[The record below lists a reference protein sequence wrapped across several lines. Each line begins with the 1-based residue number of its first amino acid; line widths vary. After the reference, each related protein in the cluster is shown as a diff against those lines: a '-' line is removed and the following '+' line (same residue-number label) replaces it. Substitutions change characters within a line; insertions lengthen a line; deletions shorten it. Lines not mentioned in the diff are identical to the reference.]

1 MYANYHTHTFRCH
14 HARGTEREYIEQALE
29 AGMKILGFSDH
40 VPYSFPNG
48 HDSGFRMY
56 FSDLE
61 DYIITLAALR
71 DEYKSE
77 IQIFTGFEAEYY
89 PDLFDEM
96 LNMIGQ
102 YEYDYLL
109 LGQHFVGNEIGT
121 PFSGS
126 PTDSEADLKNYVD
139 QTLEAMKTGRFLYL
153 THPDTLNYTGAHDIY
168 REHMTRLCI
177 GAKETD
183 TPLEIN
189 FLGMGDHRHYPNDA
203 FFKIAAENGN
213 QVIFGCD
220 AHYPEALNDPET
232 LAACEA
238 LVIRNNLKLI
248 DRMVL
253 K

>member
-40 VPYSFPNG
+40 VPYNFPNG

-56 FSDLE
+56 SNDLE
-61 DYIITLAALR
+61 DYISTLAALR
-71 DEYKSE
+71 DEYKSDIE
-77 IQIFTGFEAEYY
+77 ILTGFEAEYY
-89 PDLFDEM
+89 PDLFEDM
-96 LNMIGQ
+96 LDMIGR

-121 PFSGS
+121 PYSGF
-126 PTDSEADLKNYVD
+126 PTANETDLKNYVD
-139 QTLEAMKTGRFLYL
+139 QTIAAMKTGRFSCL
-153 THPDTLNYTGAHDIY
+153 THPDTLNYTGSPDIY

-177 GAKETD
+177 SAKETGI
-183 TPLEIN
+183 PLEIN
-189 FLGMGDHRHYPNDA
+189 FLGMSGHRHYPNDA
-203 FFKIAAENGN
+203 FFRIAGKTGN

-232 LAACEA
+232 MAACEA
-238 LVIRNNLKLI
+238 LVKRNNLDLI
-248 DRMVL
+248 DRLVL
-253 K
+253 R